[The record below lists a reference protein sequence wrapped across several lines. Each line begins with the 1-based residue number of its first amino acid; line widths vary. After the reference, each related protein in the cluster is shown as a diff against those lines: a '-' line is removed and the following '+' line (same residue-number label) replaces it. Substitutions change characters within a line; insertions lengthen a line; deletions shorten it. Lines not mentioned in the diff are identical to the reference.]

1 MEDLCYQIVE
11 ASMKEESNGQTYN
24 VGGET
29 LTLRQAAVVIA
40 NKYLTKVIDVPWPE
54 RDLRI
59 ESSHTYF
66 DDSKIQTLLGNITY
80 KRFVDFSKD
89 I

>member
-1 MEDLCYQIVE
+1 MEDLCYQVIE
-11 ASMKEESNGQTYN
+11 GAFAEGSNGEVYN

-29 LTLRQAAVVIA
+29 LSLKEAAEIIA
-40 NKYLTKVIDVPWPE
+40 KKYGVNVTAVPWPE

-59 ESSHTYF
+59 ESDHTYF
-66 DDSKIQTLLGNITY
+66 DDTKIQTLLGGITY
-80 KRFVDFSKD
+80 KRLEDFSKD